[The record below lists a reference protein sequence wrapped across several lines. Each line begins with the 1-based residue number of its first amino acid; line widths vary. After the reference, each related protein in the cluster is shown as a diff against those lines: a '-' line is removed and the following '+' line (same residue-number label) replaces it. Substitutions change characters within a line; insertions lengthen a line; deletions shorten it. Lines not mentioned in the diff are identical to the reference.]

1 MVFQNKSTRKRSAR
15 TLPLNDFPGN
25 FSEDVSDYP
34 YVQFRKRLFRC
45 QKVAHDPELVGRKAR
60 RNQRRQVRIPAKTI
74 EKGLLP
80 LDYMLAMMRDDQ
92 IEPLRRDQMA
102 IQCAPYIHP
111 RLGAVLQASIP
122 GRDIVEEAAA
132 AVNIVS
138 IPRGG
143 RIDPKTG
150 VVTAPEI
157 VPIEPYRVDPAAR
170 AERSARAEAC
180 PGAVA
185 GH

>member
-1 MVFQNKSTRKRSAR
+1 MPEGGAR
-15 TLPLNDFPGN
+15 PG
-25 FSEDVSDYP
+25 
-34 YVQFRKRLFRC
+34 
-45 QKVAHDPELVGRKAR
+45 AGRPKGSK
-60 RNQRRQVRIPAKTI
+60 NHRRQVRIPAKTI
-74 EKGLLP
+74 ENGLLP

-92 IEPLRRDQMA
+92 IEPQRRDYMA

-122 GRDIVEEAAA
+122 GRDMAEEAAT
-132 AVNIVS
+132 AVNIIS

-157 VPIEPYRVDPAAR
+157 VPVKPYESTPLLELSDQRAPEPVQEPLPVIEIDTSNVTPLRRRDD
-170 AERSARAEAC
+170 E
-180 PGAVA
+180 
-185 GH
+185 